1 MTNAEIARVFNEIA
15 DLLEMKGENQFK
27 IRAYRQA
34 ALTIKKL
41 PSDVEQMVRNG
52 EKLEEIP
59 GVGEAIAKKIQDL
72 VNTGHIKLHD
82 DLRAEFPQGILD
94 ILAIPGIGPK
104 TAMRFYIELGVKS
117 VAELEQAI
125 KEGRVASM
133 QRMGEKAAQRI
144 LKEIESGASKHSC

>member
-1 MTNAEIARVFNEIA
+1 MTNAEIARVFDEIA

-41 PSDVEQMVRNG
+41 PATVELMVRNG
-52 EKLEEIP
+52 EPLEEIP
-59 GVGEAIAKKIQDL
+59 GVGEALAEKITDV
-72 VNTGHIKLHD
+72 VNTWHIKLHD
-82 DLRAEFPQGILD
+82 ELRAEFPQGILD

-104 TAMRFYIELGVKS
+104 TAMRFYIELGVTS

-125 KEGRVASM
+125 RDGRVAALR
-133 QRMGEKAAQRI
+133 RMGEGSAQRI
-144 LKEIESGASKHSC
+144 LQHIEAGGGRL